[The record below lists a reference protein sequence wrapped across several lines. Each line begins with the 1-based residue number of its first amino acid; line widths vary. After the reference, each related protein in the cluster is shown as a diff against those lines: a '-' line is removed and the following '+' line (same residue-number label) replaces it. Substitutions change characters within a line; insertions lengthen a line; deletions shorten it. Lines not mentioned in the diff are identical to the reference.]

1 MKAGYTMVAF
11 CSLLSVV
18 SQLFA
23 QQEPQQPQQAQE
35 TGRKPREIHSIPVNL
50 CQMADQIDKGGA
62 VAGPTARKL
71 EIETK
76 DSQIKQMPDHVDISL
91 SLHHR
96 DEAVF
101 RCTRGFKNYPFRID
115 SFVKA
120 KISANGENIS
130 PTAPDA
136 PFSPP
141 VLNHLALKSSS
152 QRHTGIPLAAAVHQ
166 RYKFTFTVFK
176 NAADPT
182 GKQFDP
188 HLIVTP

>member
-1 MKAGYTMVAF
+1 MKAGYTVVAF
-11 CSLLSVV
+11 CFLLSTV
-18 SQLFA
+18 SQLRP
-23 QQEPQQPQQAQE
+23 QQEPQESQQAQE
-35 TGRKPREIHSIPVNL
+35 RDRKPGEIRSIRVNL
-50 CQMADQIDKGGA
+50 CQMADQMDNGA
-62 VAGPTARKL
+62 LARPLAQKL

-76 DSQIKQMPDHVDISL
+76 DLQTKHMPGHLDVVL
-91 SLHHR
+91 SVKHR

-101 RCTRGFKNYPFRID
+101 YCSRGSKNYPFRID

-120 KISANGENIS
+120 KMPAHPQEQLDPG
-130 PTAPDA
+130 TPDA
-136 PFSPP
+136 PFPP
-141 VLNHLALKSSS
+141 PILNLLALKSSS

-182 GKQFDP
+182 GKRFDP